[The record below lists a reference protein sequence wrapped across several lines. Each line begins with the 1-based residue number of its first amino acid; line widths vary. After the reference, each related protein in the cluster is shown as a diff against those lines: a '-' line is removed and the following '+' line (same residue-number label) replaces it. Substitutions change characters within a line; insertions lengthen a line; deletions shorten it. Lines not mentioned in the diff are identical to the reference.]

1 MEVRWCVWVELEG
14 VRTDITLKVPDG
26 TTSVYSLCPIK
37 KFVIKKHILNY
48 IPLYD
53 KSIYVL
59 TT

>member
-37 KFVIKKHILNY
+37 KFVIKKTYTKLLSTPNKY
-48 IPLYD
+48 LMNF
-53 KSIYVL
+53 
-59 TT
+59 